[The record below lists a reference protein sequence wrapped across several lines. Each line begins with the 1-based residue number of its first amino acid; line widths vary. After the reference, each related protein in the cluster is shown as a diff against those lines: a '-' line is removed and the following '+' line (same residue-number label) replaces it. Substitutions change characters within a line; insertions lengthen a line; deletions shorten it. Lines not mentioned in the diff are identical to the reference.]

1 MTDIELEL
9 KRRISVAERARVI
22 IEDPLL
28 SSAFDA
34 LDARFLMAWRNSP
47 AEQPELRERLWH
59 HIQALGEVRAELETI
74 LSDGLIA
81 RAALED
87 LKAGTDLNP

>member
-1 MTDIELEL
+1 MNDEELDL
-9 KRRISVAERARVI
+9 KRRIATAERARVI

-34 LDARFLMAWRNSP
+34 LDARFMMAWRNTSSHDTDG
-47 AEQPELRERLWH
+47 RERLWH
-59 HIQALGEVRAELETI
+59 HVQALGEVRRELETI

-81 RAALED
+81 RDALED
-87 LKAGTDLNP
+87 LKAGISNP

>member
-1 MTDIELEL
+1 
-9 KRRISVAERARVI
+9 
-22 IEDPLL
+22 
-28 SSAFDA
+28 
-34 LDARFLMAWRNSP
+34 MAWRNSP

>member
-9 KRRISVAERARVI
+9 KRRISTAERARVI

-34 LDARFLMAWRNSP
+34 LDARFMMAWRNSP
-47 AEQPELRERLWH
+47 ADQPELRERLWH

-81 RAALED
+81 RDALED
-87 LKAGTDLNP
+87 LKAGITNP

>member
-1 MTDIELEL
+1 MDNEELDL
-9 KRRISVAERARVI
+9 KRRIATADRARVI

-34 LDARFLMAWRNSP
+34 LDARFLMAWRNTRADDLSG
-47 AEQPELRERLWH
+47 RERLWH
-59 HIQALGEVRAELETI
+59 HIQALGEVRQQLESI

-81 RAALED
+81 REALED
-87 LKAGTDLNP
+87 LKAGISNP